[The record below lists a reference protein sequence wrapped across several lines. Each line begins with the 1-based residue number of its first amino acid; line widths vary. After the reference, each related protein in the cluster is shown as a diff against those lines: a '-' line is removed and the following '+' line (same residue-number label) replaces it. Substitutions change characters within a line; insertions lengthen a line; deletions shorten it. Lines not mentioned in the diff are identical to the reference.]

1 MDSNTAYKIV
11 LFAAA
16 KNKQNG
22 YISPEDFN
30 TVLMPVAQRGY
41 LDYLLGEYQK
51 YQIKRP
57 IAVVEFGQNERIRD
71 SISPLI
77 YNTILPISSTT
88 GISALPSDY
97 EYIDAMWGVYGNY
110 NIRFAQQDRLDSY
123 IHSSIDTVASN
134 PVYII
139 RHEGFQFF
147 PDRPYNENQAKMS
160 YVRTPPAI
168 VWGYSLDSNNR
179 PVYNPALSQ
188 QPVWSDTDMIQILV
202 RALALVGVN
211 LQMNVLIGYANEIKA
226 NGQ

>member
-1 MDSNTAYKIV
+1 MDVNIIFKII
-11 LFAAA
+11 LYATA
-16 KNKQNG
+16 KNKQDG

-30 TVLMPVAQRGY
+30 TVLMPVAQRSY

-51 YQIKRP
+51 YQIRRP

-77 YNTILPISSTT
+77 YNSILPINSTT
-88 GISALPSDY
+88 GIASRPSDY
-97 EYIDAMWGVYGNY
+97 EYVDAMWGIYGNY

-123 IHSSIDTVASN
+123 IHSSIDTVATN
-134 PVYII
+134 PVYLI

-147 PDRPYNENQAKMS
+147 PDRPFNENQAKMS

-168 VWGYSLDSNNR
+168 VWGYDLDSNGI
-179 PVYNPALSQ
+179 PVYNPATSQ
-188 QPVWSDTDMIQILV
+188 QPVWSDSDIMQIIV
-202 RALALVGVN
+202 RALSLVGVN
-211 LQMNVLIGYANEIKA
+211 LQLGIVMQYAQEIKT